1 MISPEQMR
9 SMQNEAARRAKSAK
23 RIPLL
28 VEQHDLG
35 MLHEHFRGIP
45 NFGDYRPA
53 TWEEVHAR
61 DLAGDERYSRG
72 YAGDDDQYLFVD
84 KTGWGSPS
92 EPALTFG
99 QFCQW
104 ASERGAGYGYAMIE
118 EGQCQVVVGVFK
130 RKARAR
136 RSA

>member
-9 SMQNEAARRAKSAK
+9 YMQNESARRAKREK
-23 RIPLL
+23 KVPLL

-53 TWEEVHAR
+53 GWVEVNAR
-61 DLAGDERYSRG
+61 DLAGAEPGVRG
-72 YAGDDDQYLFVD
+72 YAGPDDECLFVD
-84 KTGWGSPS
+84 ASGWGGPS
-92 EPALTFG
+92 EPAFTFG

-104 ASERGAGYGYAMIE
+104 ASERGAGYGYAMVE
-118 EGQCQVVVGVFK
+118 EGQFQVVVAVFK

-136 RSA
+136 RAA